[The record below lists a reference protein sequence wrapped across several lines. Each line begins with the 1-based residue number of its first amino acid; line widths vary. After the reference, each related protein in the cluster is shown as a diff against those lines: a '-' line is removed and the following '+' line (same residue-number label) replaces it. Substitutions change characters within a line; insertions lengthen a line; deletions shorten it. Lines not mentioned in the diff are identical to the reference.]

1 MCFRCR
7 GQCGCSDK
15 AVDTYCSIL
24 YTFNKK
30 WKVLPARFAGSAEER
45 CKMALYQISNEQIAI
60 QVDSMG
66 AELKSLKKTG
76 KGTEYMWEGDPA
88 YWKRTSPVLFP
99 IVGSLRDGSFLLD
112 GKRYPMGQHGFA
124 RDMEFQLKEEAAKEL
139 WFRLESNAQTLE
151 KYPYTFLLELG
162 YELRENTVVVKWKVH
177 NPDPKKE
184 LYFSIGGHP
193 AFRCPL
199 VKGEAQEDYR
209 IWFDAPG
216 KVTAGVIKNGL
227 MTAEQVDYPLEDGCL
242 RVTEH
247 LFDKDALVIE
257 NHQAQKAA
265 LVKPDGT
272 HYLTVCFDA
281 PLFGVWSQPGK
292 KAPFVCIEPWY
303 GRCDAH
309 DFNGT
314 WQQREWGQCLPAG
327 QSFEASYQI
336 SV

>member
-1 MCFRCR
+1 
-7 GQCGCSDK
+7 
-15 AVDTYCSIL
+15 
-24 YTFNKK
+24 
-30 WKVLPARFAGSAEER
+30 
-45 CKMALYQISNEQIAI
+45 MALYQISNEQIAI

-66 AELKSLKKTG
+66 AELKSLKKKDT
-76 KGTEYMWEGDPA
+76 GTEYMWEGDPA

-124 RDMEFQLKEEAAKEL
+124 RDMEFELVKETPEEI

-151 KYPYTFLLELG
+151 KYPYAFVLELG
-162 YELRENTVVVKWKVH
+162 YELRDNTVVVKWKVS
-177 NPDPKKE
+177 NPAQQE
-184 LYFSIGGHP
+184 LHFSIGGHP

-199 VKGEAQEDYR
+199 TKGELQEDYR
-209 IWFDAPG
+209 IWFDAKG
-216 KVTAGVIKNGL
+216 EVTAGVIENGL
-227 MTAEQVDYPLEDGCL
+227 MTAGQAVYPLEDGCL

-247 LFDKDALVIE
+247 LFDHDALVIE
-257 NHQAQKAA
+257 NHQAQKVA

-272 HYLTVCFDA
+272 HYLAVSFDA
-281 PLFGVWSQPGK
+281 PLFGVWSPPGK

-309 DFNGT
+309 DFAGT
-314 WQQREWGQCLPAG
+314 WQQRKWGQCLQPG
-327 QSFEASYQI
+327 QSFDASYQV